1 MRLGSILLIV
11 GFVSFAAYAGLF
23 YWTLAKAGRDQV
35 ERYNSTF
42 AKSKIN
48 LVGAALVAG
57 AFLVPNTLFAT
68 ILGLCAFAW
77 IGRAT
82 FMQRARMREMLFD
95 AGFESRL
102 FAISFLAAVA
112 ISCLLAGK
120 LWFQTNAS

>member
-1 MRLGSILLIV
+1 MRLGSVLHIV
-11 GFVSFAAYAGLF
+11 GFLSLAAYAGLF
-23 YWTLAKAGRDQV
+23 YWTLAKAGREQV

-42 AKSKIN
+42 AKHKIN
-48 LVGAALVAG
+48 LIGAALVAG
-57 AFLVPNTLFAT
+57 AFLVPNALFAAT
-68 ILGLCAFAW
+68 LGLCAFGW

-82 FMQRARMREMLFD
+82 FMQRARMREMAFD
-95 AGFESRL
+95 AGFTRRL